1 MTIQRDPEPKEIKY
15 LHKFADFTDK
25 RVLEIGCGEGRL
37 TWQYA
42 RRSKLTIGFD
52 VDADALRVAWIDR
65 PSDLETKVL
74 FSRAESEYLP
84 FHKETFDMALLS
96 WSF

>member
-42 RRSKLTIGFD
+42 RRSNFTIGFD
-52 VDADALRVAWIDR
+52 IDADALRVAWIDR
-65 PSDLETKVL
+65 PSDLQNKVL
-74 FSRAESEYLP
+74 FSRAESEHMP

>member
-15 LHKFADFTDK
+15 LHKFANFTDR

-42 RRSKLTIGFD
+42 RLSKYTIGFD
-52 VDADALRVAWIDR
+52 IDAAALRVAWIDR
-65 PSDLETKVL
+65 PSDLQAKVL
-74 FSRAESEYLP
+74 FSRAESEHLP
-84 FHKETFDMALLS
+84 FHKETFDLALLS

>member
-1 MTIQRDPEPKEIKY
+1 MTIQRDPEPKELKY
-15 LHKFADFTDK
+15 LQKFADFTDK

-42 RRSKLTIGFD
+42 RASKFTIGFD

-65 PSDLETKVL
+65 PSDLQAKVV
-74 FSRAESEYLP
+74 FSRAESEHLP

>member
-1 MTIQRDPEPKEIKY
+1 MTIQRNPEPQEINY
-15 LHKFADFTDK
+15 LYKFANFTDQ

-42 RRSKLTIGFD
+42 RASKYTVGFD
-52 VDADALRVAWIDR
+52 IDADALRVAWIDR
-65 PSDLETKVL
+65 PSDLQPKVF
-74 FSRAESEYLP
+74 FSRAQSEHLP
-84 FHKETFDMALLS
+84 FHKETFELALLS